1 MVQSRNLEEANS
13 YLLENNYPDIL
24 KEFSRYKI
32 ELFGPLENR
41 LRHMIF
47 EYGSV
52 LFKITMEGDY
62 HINKNLVKSSKKDSK
77 YFYQIYDVHMN
88 YCSFNSCKV
97 ENGNEVNDYTTP
109 FSVGVIEVNN
119 KYYVFREALVI
130 PRYKDNLILD
140 MMIANNGD
148 TSLINFDRVEERYRS
163 CSEDHARWVL
173 FKGSST
179 LKVTGIV
186 EKSTFI

>member
-1 MVQSRNLEEANS
+1 
-13 YLLENNYPDIL
+13 
-24 KEFSRYKI
+24 
-32 ELFGPLENR
+32 
-41 LRHMIF
+41 MIF

-62 HINKNLVKSSKKDSK
+62 HINKNPVKSSKKDSK

-97 ENGNEVNDYTTP
+97 ENGNEVNDYATP

-163 CSEDHARWVL
+163 CIEDHAR
-173 FKGSST
+173 
-179 LKVTGIV
+179 
-186 EKSTFI
+186 